1 MTATPVMT
9 IAAPATAA
17 AKMPVNHDDEESRYS
32 WATHCA
38 TAEGRAKYAYCANP
52 EPATGAVTVI
62 AAPAT
67 AVAKMPV
74 NHDDEESRYSWATH
88 CATAEGRAK
97 YAYCAN
103 TEPAAL
109 QELYGSSH
117 SHLQNLGKGD
127 YFFQDAYTQ
136 QLQNLSK
143 GDYFFQDAYTQLQQL
158 YGSSHSYLQNL
169 DAANVKVMHLADWCK
184 GNDSAE
190 AKKICPGAQVSGE
203 YSW

>member
-1 MTATPVMT
+1 
-9 IAAPATAA
+9 
-17 AKMPVNHDDEESRYS
+17 
-32 WATHCA
+32 
-38 TAEGRAKYAYCANP
+38 
-52 EPATGAVTVI
+52 
-62 AAPAT
+62 
-67 AVAKMPV
+67 MPV

-117 SHLQNLGKGD
+117 SYLQNLGKGD

-143 GDYFFQDAYTQLQQL
+143 GDYFFQDAYTQQLQNLSKGDYFFQDAYTQLQPL